1 MKDIPQQLAVVLS
14 ALWDA
19 VGVEIMIFS
28 LTLFA
33 GLTVRTLALFQV
45 KAKKWV
51 HEEGTRSQIVQQ
63 QSCEESRVPETR
75 EPFRRVPLRAASVAQ
90 PKENC
95 QPQKS
100 GLIDSIYRLAKD
112 RPGCPQS
119 SLGVVDMYQSLKRNH
134 GDFRIGDLIRP
145 SKISPS
151 SFFTLVVQS
160 VLRANRHEL
169 LEEVLQDMADQ
180 RVERTLCFY
189 ESIMKQLAGQKQLRL
204 ALRIH
209 DRLVAEG
216 LEPSAVSYS
225 CLISFAAEVGEVSR
239 AVGFFDRLSE
249 LTTPSIR
256 ALISFAAEVGEV
268 SRAVGFFDRLS
279 ELTTPSIRAYMTM
292 LKMYSKMLNW
302 PASLNIFRD
311 MQHRGVR
318 VDTLALNVL
327 LGTGVSTGKISEVE
341 ALVTEAGLMVP
352 SPLDAVSY
360 NTLMK
365 GYVQNTDVAKAIDVM
380 KRMQRQGLAP
390 SSVTFHTAMD
400 ASVRS
405 SHHIDV
411 MKRMQRQGLAPSSVT
426 FHTAMD
432 ASVRSSHQAPA
443 WHLLEM
449 MRAAGMTP
457 DNYTCSIL
465 VKGLSRES
473 TPDRVKVCL
482 EILHDGQKSCTACLQ
497 GTLYNAVLEAAISC
511 GDESLVTQVVEEMKR
526 HSVAPVGAK
535 QKQLAQILGQEAV
548 ATSK

>member
-256 ALISFAAEVGEV
+256 A
-268 SRAVGFFDRLS
+268 
-279 ELTTPSIRAYMTM
+279 YMTM

-365 GYVQNTDVAKAIDVM
+365 GYVQNTDVAKA
-380 KRMQRQGLAP
+380 
-390 SSVTFHTAMD
+390 
-400 ASVRS
+400 
-405 SHHIDV
+405 IDV

>member
-1 MKDIPQQLAVVLS
+1 MFSSSMKDITHQLTVVLS

-28 LTLFA
+28 LTLCA
-33 GLTVRTLALFQV
+33 GLTVRTLALFQAR
-45 KAKKWV
+45 AKQRV
-51 HEEGTRSQIVQQ
+51 QEEGKRCQTVQQ
-63 QSCEESRVPETR
+63 QSCEKSRVPETR
-75 EPFRRVPLRAASVAQ
+75 ESFRRVPVRVTSVAQ
-90 PKENC
+90 LKKNC

-100 GLIDSIYRLAKD
+100 GLVENIIHLAKD
-112 RPGCPQS
+112 RPGCPQN
-119 SLGVVDMYQSLKRNH
+119 SLGVVEMYQSLKRNN
-134 GDFRIGDLIRP
+134 GDIRIGELTRP
-145 SKISPS
+145 AKISPI
-151 SFFTLVVQS
+151 SFYTLVIQS
-160 VLRANRHEL
+160 VIRANKHEH

-180 RVERTLCFY
+180 GVERTLCLY
-189 ESIMKQLAGQKQLRL
+189 ESIMKQLAGLKQLRL
-204 ALRIH
+204 ALRIY

-225 CLISFAAEVGEVSR
+225 C
-239 AVGFFDRLSE
+239 
-249 LTTPSIR
+249 
-256 ALISFAAEVGEV
+256 LISFAAEVGEV

-405 SHHIDV
+405 SH
-411 MKRMQRQGLAPSSVT
+411 
-426 FHTAMD
+426 
-432 ASVRSSHQAPA
+432 QAPA

>member
-1 MKDIPQQLAVVLS
+1 MFSSSMKDITHQLTVVLS

-28 LTLFA
+28 LTLCA
-33 GLTVRTLALFQV
+33 GLTVRTLALFQAR
-45 KAKKWV
+45 AKQRV
-51 HEEGTRSQIVQQ
+51 QEEGKRCQTVQQ
-63 QSCEESRVPETR
+63 QSCEKSRVPETR
-75 EPFRRVPLRAASVAQ
+75 ESFRRVPVRVTSVAQ
-90 PKENC
+90 LKKNC

-100 GLIDSIYRLAKD
+100 GLVENIIHLAKD
-112 RPGCPQS
+112 RPGCPQN
-119 SLGVVDMYQSLKRNH
+119 SLGVVEMYQSLKRNN
-134 GDFRIGDLIRP
+134 GDIRIGELTRP
-145 SKISPS
+145 AKISPI
-151 SFFTLVVQS
+151 SFYTLVIQS
-160 VLRANRHEL
+160 VIRANKHEH

-225 CLISFAAEVGEVSR
+225 C
-239 AVGFFDRLSE
+239 
-249 LTTPSIR
+249 
-256 ALISFAAEVGEV
+256 LISFAAEVGEV

-405 SHHIDV
+405 SH
-411 MKRMQRQGLAPSSVT
+411 
-426 FHTAMD
+426 
-432 ASVRSSHQAPA
+432 QAPA

-465 VKGLSRES
+465 VKGLARES
-473 TPDRVKVCL
+473 TPHRVKVCL
-482 EILHDGQKSCTACLQ
+482 EILHDGQKSCTSCLR
-497 GTLYNAVLEAAISC
+497 GTLYNTVLEAAISC
-511 GDESLVTQVVEEMKR
+511 GDDSLVGHVVKEMKR
-526 HSVAPVGAK
+526 HAVVPVASK
-535 QKQLAQILGQEAV
+535 QKQLAQILGQETV
-548 ATSK
+548 PTSK

>member
-1 MKDIPQQLAVVLS
+1 M
-14 ALWDA
+14 
-19 VGVEIMIFS
+19 
-28 LTLFA
+28 
-33 GLTVRTLALFQV
+33 
-45 KAKKWV
+45 
-51 HEEGTRSQIVQQ
+51 
-63 QSCEESRVPETR
+63 PETR
-75 EPFRRVPLRAASVAQ
+75 EPFRRGPLRAASVAQ
-90 PKENC
+90 PKEN
-95 QPQKS
+95 QHLQKS
-100 GLIDSIYRLAKD
+100 GLIENICRLAKD

-119 SLGVVDMYQSLKRNH
+119 SLSVVDMYQTLKRNH
-134 GDFRIGDLIRP
+134 GDFRIGDLNR
-145 SKISPS
+145 SSRISPS
-151 SFFTLVVQS
+151 GFFTLVVQS

-169 LEEVLQDMADQ
+169 LEEVLQDMTDQ
-180 RVERTLCFY
+180 GVERTLCFY

-204 ALRIH
+204 ALWIH

-225 CLISFAAEVGEVSR
+225 CLISFAAEVGEVGR
-239 AVGFFDRLSE
+239 AIEFFE
-249 LTTPSIR
+249 
-256 ALISFAAEVGEV
+256 
-268 SRAVGFFDRLS
+268 RLS

-302 PASLNIFRD
+302 PASLAIFRD

-327 LGTGVSTGKISEVE
+327 LGTGVSAGKISEVE

-390 SSVTFHTAMD
+390 SS
-400 ASVRS
+400 
-405 SHHIDV
+405 I
-411 MKRMQRQGLAPSSVT
+411 T

-473 TPDRVKVCL
+473 TPHRVKVCL
-482 EILHDGQKSCTACLQ
+482 EILHDGQKS
-497 GTLYNAVLEAAISC
+497 LYFLLEGNTVQHCA
-511 GDESLVTQVVEEMKR
+511 
-526 HSVAPVGAK
+526 
-535 QKQLAQILGQEAV
+535 
-548 ATSK
+548 